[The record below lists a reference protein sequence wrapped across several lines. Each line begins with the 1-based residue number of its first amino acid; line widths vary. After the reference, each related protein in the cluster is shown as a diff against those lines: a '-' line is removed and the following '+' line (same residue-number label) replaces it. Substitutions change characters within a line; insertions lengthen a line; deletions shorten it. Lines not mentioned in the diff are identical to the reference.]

1 MKREYKVYSE
11 DWSKIDIFT
20 DLEVAKTYR
29 LNKYGYAGYIIEY
42 VDGDEVANHS

>member
-11 DWSKIDIFT
+11 NWQEVKVFT

-29 LNKYGYAGYIIEY
+29 LNKYGYAGYIIEH